1 MCVSSGCSGGKNPL
15 SFRYLMAEDKTGEA
29 PRVTRGQFIKGSLAA
44 AALAF
49 IGKFSGSGSQVQSAD
64 TPPVPD
70 TKPTHTATA
79 IPAPP
84 LPTPKPKP
92 EMKPLEKKE
101 AIIERPNI
109 VFGHYKGEDKEI
121 VLEWTKKYIEEFKED
136 KTGIKQA
143 KGLEQEIFNVA
154 AILGVEK
161 DSWSVKV
168 LPALIFVETRGDPNR
183 VSETG
188 ARGICQLMPKTATEV
203 SASLPIE
210 TRKAL
215 GMGMPPNLLNN
226 KVSIAL
232 SIKYLKQLLD
242 QFFDPGLA
250 LLAYYEGMGSVDE
263 DVKEYLLLTKTTTA
277 QEIEKTEPDPR
288 DPEKGFGYLINKHGV
303 SYTNLKRRKANTDKD
318 DYVLKTAAADEIL
331 SS

>member
-1 MCVSSGCSGGKNPL
+1 
-15 SFRYLMAEDKTGEA
+15 MAEDKAGEA
-29 PRVTRGQFIKGSLAA
+29 PKVTRRQLIKGVGGVIGILVAGGLARSITQA
-44 AALAF
+44 
-49 IGKFSGSGSQVQSAD
+49 KSAD
-64 TPPVPD
+64 TPPAPD
-70 TKPTHTATA
+70 TKPTYTPAPTATP
-79 IPAPP
+79 IPP
-84 LPTPKPKP
+84 LPTPQPEV

-101 AIIERPNI
+101 VIIERPNV
-109 VFGHYKGEDKEI
+109 VFGHYEEEDKKI

-143 KGLEQEIFNVA
+143 KGLKREISNTA
-154 AILGVEK
+154 AILGIGK
-161 DSWSVKV
+161 DSWAVKV

-203 SASLPIE
+203 ATSLPIE

-215 GMGMPPNLLNN
+215 GIGMPPNLLDN

-263 DVKEYLLLTKTTTA
+263 DVKEYLLLTKTITA
-277 QEIEKTEPDPR
+277 QEIEKTEPNPR
-288 DPEKGFGYLINKHGV
+288 DPEKGFGYLINKHKV
-303 SYTNLKRRKANTDKD
+303 NYAELKGWRTDIDKD

>member
-1 MCVSSGCSGGKNPL
+1 
-15 SFRYLMAEDKTGEA
+15 MAEDKTGEA
-29 PRVTRGQFIKGSLAA
+29 PRITRGQFIKGSLAA
-44 AALAF
+44 LTLA
-49 IGKFSGSGSQVQSAD
+49 IMGKIADSGGQAQSAD
-64 TPPVPD
+64 AFSATEI
-70 TKPTHTATA
+70 KPTVAPQPIAT
-79 IPAPP
+79 PVPP
-84 LPTPKPKP
+84 LPAPQPKP

-101 AIIERPNI
+101 AIVERPNM
-109 VFGHYKGEDKEI
+109 VFGHYEGEDKEI
-121 VLEWTKKYIEEFKED
+121 LLEWTKKYIEEFKED

-143 KGLEQEIFNVA
+143 KGLEREIFDVA
-154 AILGVEK
+154 DILGVEK
-161 DSWSVKV
+161 DSWPVKV

-188 ARGICQLMPKTATEV
+188 ARGICQLMSKTATEV
-203 SASLPIE
+203 ATSLPIE

-215 GMGMPPNLLNN
+215 GIGMPPNLLDN

-232 SIKYLKQLLD
+232 SIKYLSRLLD

-250 LLAYYEGMGSVDE
+250 LLAYYEGMGSVDS
-263 DVKEYLLLTKTTTA
+263 DVKEYLLLTKTATA
-277 QEIEKTEPDPR
+277 QEIEKTESNPR

-303 SYTNLKRRKANTDKD
+303 NYANLKRWGKDIDKD